1 MPLTRF
7 PDHEDKRVFVSTV
20 PALNL
25 PPAAGA
31 YTDRPSIAVLWLDQ
45 GSPALAELNHE
56 FALSLIEHGS
66 LGIVLG
72 GSGAEQAATIF
83 DEAAAETTHAELEEE
98 AVGIWADG
106 GATIP
111 ELLFIAAEEAMLPD
125 AFVDQPWDI
134 VVWARSGDAAVPSLK
149 KEAGRLSA
157 LVDERYELGGEDDV
171 LAD

>member
-45 GSPALAELNHE
+45 GSAALAELNHE

-72 GSGAEQAATIF
+72 GSGAEEAATIF
-83 DEAAAETTHAELEEE
+83 GQSVHSSS
-98 AVGIWADG
+98 
-106 GATIP
+106 P
-111 ELLFIAAEEAMLPD
+111 
-125 AFVDQPWDI
+125 
-134 VVWARSGDAAVPSLK
+134 
-149 KEAGRLSA
+149 
-157 LVDERYELGGEDDV
+157 
-171 LAD
+171 